1 MAVELLGLSKFKLQ
15 LLALVSEARDLRF
28 DEIMVSS
35 SEAAADRSGFSK
47 QLQELRSELASRD
60 ELQMKLESRVK
71 YLENENELLEE
82 KEKDLKETINGLL
95 LSRDAFVR
103 HYEDSSCALKGT
115 IQMKDRS
122 IAVISEKLN
131 AHLALFG
138 SVEKEATAIK
148 QVLDGV
154 QHLVNEKEQVEGPS
168 LSSSDFEG
176 FRMDAQ
182 VKLAVVVKVMGRTG
196 SRGQVTQVRVKF
208 LDDQNR
214 LIMRNVKGPVREGD
228 ILTLLESERE
238 ARRLR

>member
-15 LLALVSEARDLRF
+15 LLALVSEARDLRKQQQ
-28 DEIMVSS
+28 I
-35 SEAAADRSGFSK
+35 EADYSK

-148 QVLDGV
+148 
-154 QHLVNEKEQVEGPS
+154 
-168 LSSSDFEG
+168 
-176 FRMDAQ
+176 
-182 VKLAVVVKVMGRTG
+182 
-196 SRGQVTQVRVKF
+196 
-208 LDDQNR
+208 
-214 LIMRNVKGPVREGD
+214 
-228 ILTLLESERE
+228 
-238 ARRLR
+238 